1 MEGAYIM
8 KLQIGETLKCLRKE
22 KGITQEELAE
32 VLGVSCQ
39 SVSRWELGICYPDI
53 ELLPEISD
61 FFAVTADKLLGTDSL
76 IEREKVENY
85 LNRYQEAVSHGD
97 IELCIQI
104 AREGVD
110 EFPNNYALLNKLMYA
125 LFLSGDE
132 DGNIPDWKE
141 NMQKYDAEITA
152 LGERI
157 MKYCPEQEIRLEA
170 TARLAF
176 HHCEMGRR
184 KQGRNIYETLPPQR
198 FCLESQIWQALDED
212 EKLPFTRTFIRQSYD
227 NLKSG
232 LYNIIYGRLLPDEDL
247 ILVSEKISALDEI
260 IRGEDA
266 AHPRHYLAQLCCMSA
281 RVYARLGQTDEALQQ
296 LQTAADHAAAF
307 DHRPEKGKAYS
318 LLLGETSWKRTDF
331 ESADNRSCQEIM
343 RSKWMAHSDFDAVRD
358 AAAFQQIMQKLS

>member
-1 MEGAYIM
+1 M
-8 KLQIGETLKCLRKE
+8 KLQIGERLKCLRKE

-61 FFAVTADKLLGTDSL
+61 FFAVTADKLLGTDKL
-76 IEREKVENY
+76 IEKDKVEAY
-85 LNRYQEAVSHGD
+85 LNRYQEAISHGD
-97 IELCIQI
+97 VNLCIQI

-110 EFPNNYALLNKLMYA
+110 EFPNNYTLLNKLMYA

-141 NMQKYDAEITA
+141 NMKKYDTEITA

-176 HHCEMGRR
+176 HNCEMGRK
-184 KQGRNIYETLPPQR
+184 KQGRTIYETLPSQQ
-198 FCLESQIWQALDED
+198 FCRESQIWWALDED
-212 EKLPFTRTFIRQSYD
+212 EKLPFSRNFIRQSYD
-227 NLKSG
+227 HLRSG
-232 LYNIIYGRLLPDEDL
+232 LYNIIYGRLLPDKDL
-247 ILVSEKISALDEI
+247 ILIYEKISAIDEI

-281 RVYARLGQTDEALQQ
+281 RVYARLGRTDDALRQ
-296 LQTAADHAAAF
+296 LQIAADHAAAF
-307 DHRPEKGKAYS
+307 DHCPKEGKAYS
-318 LLLGETSWKRTDF
+318 LLLGETNWKHTDF
-331 ESADNRSCQEIM
+331 ESADSRSCQEIM
-343 RSKWMAHSDFDAVRD
+343 RSKWMAHSDFDAIRD
-358 AAAFQQIMQKLS
+358 TSAFQQLIQKFS